1 MPRLKLTKTVVDAAQ
16 AEKDPY
22 ELRDTAIPG
31 FLLKV
36 TPAGR
41 KVFMVAYVA
50 NNGQRRKPAIGRFG
64 EITVEQARVI
74 AQDWLADVRKG
85 KDPSAEKSAARRA
98 PTVKELFERFIA
110 DYSEPRNK
118 PSTVEANRGYGKL
131 YIIPH
136 LGQTRSPTSRAR
148 ISRIS

>member
-1 MPRLKLTKTVVDAAQ
+1 MPRLKLTKTVVETAQ
-16 AEKDPY
+16 PEKDPY
-22 ELRDTAIPG
+22 ELRDAAIPG

-41 KVFMVAYVA
+41 KVFMVAYAA

-64 EITVEQARVI
+64 EITVEQARNI
-74 AQDWLADVRKG
+74 AQDLLADVRKG
-85 KDPSAEKSAARRA
+85 RIRVQRRA
-98 PTVKELFERFIA
+98 SRAGPTVKEFFERFIT

-131 YIIPH
+131 YIIPNSARS
-136 LGQTRSPTSRAR
+136 RSPT
-148 ISRIS
+148 